1 MRLGLFLSLA
11 TFTLAQDTAP
21 PAPELNDAEKV
32 FQEAL
37 KNVTLIGYFTQ
48 GDSAELHDDKYVIE
62 RVTKVKEDTW
72 KFEARI
78 QYNKKDFKVAMN
90 LPVKFAG
97 DTPVIS
103 LTNFAVP
110 GFGSFTARVVMYNG
124 AYAGTWG
131 SAGANGHGGKLF
143 GKIVKND
150 AAPATAPTD
159 KPQP

>member
-1 MRLGLFLSLA
+1 MRLALFLFLT
-11 TFTLAQDTAP
+11 TFALAQDAAP
-21 PAPELNDAEKV
+21 PALELNEAEKV

-37 KNVTLIGYFTQ
+37 HNVTLVGYFTQ

-62 RVTKVKEDTW
+62 QVTKVKEDTW
-72 KFEARI
+72 KFQARI

-131 SAGANGHGGKLF
+131 SAGTNGHGGKLF

-150 AAPATAPTD
+150 AAPAAPTD